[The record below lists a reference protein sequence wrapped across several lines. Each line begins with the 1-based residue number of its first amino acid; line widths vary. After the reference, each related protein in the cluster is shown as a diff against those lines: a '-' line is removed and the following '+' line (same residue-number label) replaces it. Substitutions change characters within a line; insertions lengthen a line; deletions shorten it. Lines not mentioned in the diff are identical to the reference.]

1 VPRGQPLKL
10 ASVAL
15 LAALALGLGSL
26 VACARPVEVVVPASP
41 APEVEAACAVFTAAL
56 PAELATVGERR
67 DVTPESDLTAAYG
80 DPPVGVRCGVPDPT
94 ALEPTSTL
102 VTVEGID
109 WLPEELTGGWRMTS
123 VGRIANVEITVPTE
137 QGPAPSV
144 AADLSPTIT
153 ASLPPAG

>member
-1 VPRGQPLKL
+1 MG
-10 ASVAL
+10 AGL
-15 LAALALGLGSL
+15 LT
-26 VACARPVEVVVPASP
+26 ACARPVEVAVPASP
-41 APEVEAACAVFTAAL
+41 APQVAAACATFTAAL
-56 PAELATVGERR
+56 PAELSTVGERR
-67 DVTPESDLTAAYG
+67 GVSPESDLTAAYG

-94 ALEPTSTL
+94 GLTASSTL

-144 AADLSPTIT
+144 ASDLAPTIT
-153 ASLPPAG
+153 GTLPEAG